1 MSDTAAHLVDR
12 VLLWVPVRQWVL
24 SLPFKLRYRMAYDSE
39 LMRDILNIFVRAVFS
54 ELRRRAR
61 DLLGL
66 KRSQCG
72 AVTFV
77 QRFNSALGLNIHF
90 HLIGLDGVYA
100 AGPDGAPQF
109 HELPSPEDADVLQA
123 VTLIAGRVQ
132 GMTQHR
138 GLEDEADTLLE
149 NDPGLAALY
158 ASAVRGRIASGP
170 NAGNRVATFGGD
182 RIDGD
187 SLQAMSSP
195 RCAAVAGFNLHGNVA
210 IGPRDRERLER
221 LLRYAARPA
230 VALERLSR
238 LPDGRLVYRLKR
250 MWSDGST
257 DVVYEPQDF
266 MAKLAAL
273 VPAPRVHLTRF
284 HGILAPAA
292 KWRPLV
298 VPKPSVESDVSLAAV
313 PLSVPASA
321 PGINDPIEAQVTTT
335 DMPPRRNHD
344 WAYLM
349 MRVFIQPTNYIRRRG
364 NVRPRPDYTSIS
376 SPIRTGNRLR
386 RSAA

>member
-1 MSDTAAHLVDR
+1 
-12 VLLWVPVRQWVL
+12 
-24 SLPFKLRYRMAYDSE
+24 MAYDSK
-39 LMRDILNIFVRAVFS
+39 LMNSVLNIFVRAIFS

-61 DLLGL
+61 ELLGL

-77 QRFNSALGLNIHF
+77 QRFNAALGLNLHF

-100 AGPDGAPQF
+100 AGPDGAPEF
-109 HELPSPEDADVLQA
+109 HELPPPPEDAEVLEA

-132 GMTQHR
+132 GLIQRR
-138 GLEDEADTLLE
+138 GLEDEADPLSE

-158 ASAVRGRIASGP
+158 ASAVRGRIACGP

-187 SLQAMSSP
+187 SLEAMASP

-230 VALERLSR
+230 ISMERLSR

-273 VPAPRVHLTRF
+273 IPAPRVHLTRF
-284 HGILAPAA
+284 HGILAPPPNAGPGSFPNHHIIISTTTTAA
-292 KWRPLV
+292 ACRIRCFTGRR
-298 VPKPSVESDVSLAAV
+298 SDYRTRTRTRHQRSGRSEMDHKGH
-313 PLSVPASA
+313 PSA
-321 PGINDPIEAQVTTT
+321 PQLWLGISHDESLPLGR
-335 DMPPRRNHD
+335 PP
-344 WAYLM
+344 M
-349 MRVFIQPTNYIRRRG
+349 
-364 NVRPRPDYTSIS
+364 
-376 SPIRTGNRLR
+376 
-386 RSAA
+386 